1 MAEQDSPEAERT
13 RTPHHPFRLGRGVVL
28 LDDSTLALTGVILQ
42 VLGLHVALLNV
53 LLGAAGLVVKLVS
66 KDLPRSS
73 DKDDPGHST

>member
-1 MAEQDSPEAERT
+1 M
-13 RTPHHPFRLGRGVVL
+13 VL
-28 LDDSTLALTGVILQ
+28 LDDSTFALTGVILQ

-73 DKDDPGHST
+73 D

>member
-1 MAEQDSPEAERT
+1 M
-13 RTPHHPFRLGRGVVL
+13 
-28 LDDSTLALTGVILQ
+28 DDMLLALTGVILQ

>member
-1 MAEQDSPEAERT
+1 M
-13 RTPHHPFRLGRGVVL
+13 
-28 LDDSTLALTGVILQ
+28 DDMLLALTGVILQ

-73 DKDDPGHST
+73 DKDDPGHSTYHPNRQDDPRAVGS

>member
-1 MAEQDSPEAERT
+1 MQRQDLQSGEDR
-13 RTPHHPFRLGRGVVL
+13 HPSTYSDKEGGGDPLGRFAF
-28 LDDSTLALTGVILQ
+28 ALTGVILQ

>member
-1 MAEQDSPEAERT
+1 M
-13 RTPHHPFRLGRGVVL
+13 
-28 LDDSTLALTGVILQ
+28 DDMLLALTGAILQ

-73 DKDDPGHST
+73 DKDDPGRSTEHPNRQDDPRAVGS